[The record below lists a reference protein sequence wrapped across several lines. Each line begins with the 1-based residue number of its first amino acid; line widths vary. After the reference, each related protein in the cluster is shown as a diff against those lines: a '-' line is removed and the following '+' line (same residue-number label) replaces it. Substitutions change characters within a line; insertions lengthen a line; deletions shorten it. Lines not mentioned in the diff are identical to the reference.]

1 MRPAPTLVTART
13 RLRPWTD
20 ADRAPFAALNADPE
34 VMAHFPATLSRAE
47 SDTLVDR
54 IRAAFDAQGFGFW
67 ALEVVDGPA
76 FVGFVGLSVPP
87 YPLPFGPCVE
97 IGWRLA
103 RTAWGHGYAQEAAR
117 EALRFGLED
126 LALPE
131 IVSFTAR
138 SNLRSQRVMQAI
150 GMQPDPAGDF
160 AHPRLPA
167 GHPLAPHV
175 LYRKRR

>member
-1 MRPAPTLVTART
+1 MANETTLPERRASLRAVSRPSQLAFGVAILAVVSGCATYALLTGLVPYVPDRVGLISMLLINLTLV
-13 RLRPWTD
+13 LSL
-20 ADRAPFAALNADPE
+20 AAL
-34 VMAHFPATLSRAE
+34 
-47 SDTLVDR
+47 
-54 IRAAFDAQGFGFW
+54 
-67 ALEVVDGPA
+67 
-76 FVGFVGLSVPP
+76 
-87 YPLPFGPCVE
+87 

-103 RTAWGHGYAQEAAR
+103 RNAWGHGYAQEAAR

-150 GMQPDPAGDF
+150 GMQPDLTGDF
-160 AHPRLPA
+160 MHPRLPA

>member
-34 VMAHFPATLSRAE
+34 VMAYFPSTLSRHE
-47 SDTLVDR
+47 SDALVDR

-67 ALEVVDGPA
+67 ALEVDGGPA

-160 AHPRLPA
+160 VHPRLPA

>member
-1 MRPAPTLVTART
+1 MRPAPTLRTART

-34 VMAHFPATLSRAE
+34 VMAHFPSTLSRDQ
-47 SDTLVDR
+47 SDALVDR
-54 IRAAFDAQGFGFW
+54 IQAAFEAQGFGFW
-67 ALEVVDGPA
+67 ALEVEGGPS

-87 YPLPFGPCVE
+87 YALPFGPCVE

-103 RTAWGHGYAQEAAR
+103 RAAWGHGYAQEAAR
-117 EALRFGLED
+117 EALRFGLHD

-138 SNLRSQRVMQAI
+138 TNTRSQRVMQAI
-150 GMQPDPAGDF
+150 GMQHDPAGDF
-160 AHPRLPA
+160 VHPRVPA